1 MFEHESLEIK
11 TIKKER
17 QLKKEIRRRVK
28 AENQNQKHKDD
39 IRLIQGNIF
48 QLQLNLFFYSEKL
61 TEKEKQLNYTNIYI
75 QRQNKGKRQN
85 RYF

>member
-1 MFEHESLEIK
+1 MEISEIK

-48 QLQLNLFFYSEKL
+48 
-61 TEKEKQLNYTNIYI
+61 
-75 QRQNKGKRQN
+75 
-85 RYF
+85 